1 MTEALL
7 PEYVEVLA
15 ERERVAAVA
24 AEPPPTKLYI
34 ARRED
39 GSMDESHPV
48 CILCGETKLY

>member
-39 GSMDESHPV
+39 GTMDGSHPV